1 MRRTAP
7 LTSPRATRAPGFLTH
22 LLLASFLALL
32 LPASAVAAAC
42 AESASP
48 RLSAAQF
55 TSAVR
60 SQQPQDNLPFLPPGS
75 REVFIHATTRGA
87 GKITYRWFRDGRR
100 VIDVGVNVGNGEWHT
115 WSRLR
120 LPPPL
125 PGELRV
131 QILGADGCLLREMTL
146 AATAF
151 ADHPEIR
158 RALQQLA
165 SGDAA
170 AAKLTLNIL
179 LEETPARSP
188 VGRSAQRLLDVEVAV
203 AQAAQRAGGDEL
215 FLVEPALAA
224 AEKKLGRN
232 KAWGAADR
240 QVRARIA
247 AIRAVAAA
255 RRVLLAR
262 EGNLMVLATQHLLE
276 TQKIFSGDY
285 PLLRE
290 DAEDI
295 VAPAL
300 LHAGDTYA
308 MLDWEPTLRGYR
320 LILQDK
326 RSGDAFEVMPER

>member
-1 MRRTAP
+1 MPRTARPTSPRTAP
-7 LTSPRATRAPGFLTH
+7 LRLLAP
-22 LLLASFLALL
+22 LLLCLLADT
-32 LPASAVAAAC
+32 AVAAAC
-42 AESASP
+42 DNAVSP
-48 RLSAAQF
+48 QLSAAQF

-60 SQQPQDNLPFLPPGS
+60 SQQPQDNLLYLPPGS
-75 REVFIHATTRGA
+75 REVFIHATTQGS

-120 LPPPL
+120 LPPPV

-131 QILGADGCLLREMTL
+131 QILGSGGCLLREMTL

-158 RALQQLA
+158 RALRQLA
-165 SGDAA
+165 DGDAG

-188 VGRSAQRLLDVEVAV
+188 AGRAAQRLLDVEVAV
-203 AQAAQRAGGDEL
+203 AQAAERVAGDEL

-224 AEKKLGRN
+224 VERKLGRN
-232 KAWGAADR
+232 KAYGAADR
-240 QVRARIA
+240 HVRARIA
-247 AIRAVAAA
+247 AIRAALAS
-255 RRVLLAR
+255 RRALLAR

-290 DAEDI
+290 EAEEV

-300 LHAGDTYA
+300 VHAGDTYA

-320 LILQDK
+320 LVLQDK
-326 RSGDAFEVMPER
+326 RSGDAFEVVPER